1 MTEATRP
8 KRRFDS
14 FAVVA
19 FFAFRVVIHAGQNR
33 GGTADPVR
41 EVDSSDFFSVVVISL
56 PEGSIPAKRKPTR
69 LCYNGIVA
77 QSRRDHLSASCLNDK
92 MPPDK

>member
-1 MTEATRP
+1 MPPGKMTEATRP

-41 EVDSSDFFSVVVISL
+41 EVDSSDFSALGVNPGEEKTNATLLKWHRRPIVSRPSVGVP
-56 PEGSIPAKRKPTR
+56 PER
-69 LCYNGIVA
+69 
-77 QSRRDHLSASCLNDK
+77 
-92 MPPDK
+92 